1 VPGGPGVRNAIYV
14 HAKIMLIDDDWA
26 TIGSCNLHANSLSGH
41 TEMNVAIWDPGIVRG
56 LRCQLLAEHLDQDT
70 TLLDDRAA
78 FRLYRQVADRNRR
91 RPDSWQGLGFALTPS
106 DYAR

>member
-1 VPGGPGVRNAIYV
+1 
-14 HAKIMLIDDDWA
+14 
-26 TIGSCNLHANSLSGH
+26 
-41 TEMNVAIWDPGIVRG
+41 VRG

-70 TLLDDRAA
+70 TSLDDRAA

-91 RPDSWQGLGFALTPS
+91 RPDSWQGLAFALTPS